1 MFECA
6 EVLNEILNAVE
17 KGRKVLR
24 IDHTPYRIYSLYKKK
39 LPKTKQPIEE
49 LVEEIKQK
57 LPIRKMKLLGKP
69 KLLHSLQKTDSNKI
83 NKRDCKLLHI
93 KKH

>member
-1 MFECA
+1 LIKAPASDKQTMFECA

-49 LVEEIKQK
+49 LVEEEDVED
-57 LPIRKMKLLGKP
+57 RKRKVQAVKNFVD
-69 KLLHSLQKTDSNKI
+69 KHS
-83 NKRDCKLLHI
+83 
-93 KKH
+93 